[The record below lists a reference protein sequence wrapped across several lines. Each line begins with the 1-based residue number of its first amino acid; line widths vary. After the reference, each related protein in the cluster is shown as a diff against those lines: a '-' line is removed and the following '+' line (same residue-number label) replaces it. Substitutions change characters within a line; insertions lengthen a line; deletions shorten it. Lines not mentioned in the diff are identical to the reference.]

1 MNLKAFALAAGMA
14 CAISP
19 AFAADQ
25 VIDLSSGSASFIGS
39 GPLLDGGDDLIS
51 FVNLAAGSYEFVF
64 TLSSQFITGLAAL
77 IDGQAATVNNFGAA
91 SGFAYLES
99 TGNAPFTLSISG
111 LAGSRANYSGELSVT
126 AVPEPQTYAMVLA
139 GLCVVAFL
147 ARRRRAD

>member
-64 TLSSQFITGLAAL
+64 TLSSQFITGLAAS
-77 IDGQAATVNNFGAA
+77 IDGQAATVNNFGVA
-91 SGFAYLES
+91 SGYAYLES
-99 TGNAPFTLSISG
+99 SGDAPFTLTISG
-111 LAGSRANYSGELSVT
+111 LAGNRAKYSGELTVT